1 MTEAA
6 TLSPGSIPPS
16 DSSTDE
22 QWTTVITAE
31 RGWFDLRL
39 KELWRYKYLIW
50 LFVWRDFV
58 AVYKQT
64 ILGPLWYIIQPL
76 FTTLTF
82 TIIFGKVAKL
92 PTDGIPQFLFYLSG
106 TVIWGYFAMCL
117 TKTSN
122 TFVENAGIF
131 GKVYFPRLVVPISVV
146 ISCLIHFTIQF
157 MVFLGF
163 LGFFY
168 WRGAPVQPSYWVLLT
183 PLLLI
188 CLAGLG
194 LGFGIVVSSLTTKYR
209 DLAHLVGFGTQLWM
223 YATPVIYP
231 LSVAPE
237 KWRWLI
243 ALNPLAPVIEFFRF
257 AFLGVSTLSPVYLL
271 YTAGFM
277 VVILLAG
284 ILLFNKVEAT
294 FMDTV

>member
-1 MTEAA
+1 
-6 TLSPGSIPPS
+6 
-16 DSSTDE
+16 
-22 QWTTVITAE
+22 
-31 RGWFDLRL
+31 
-39 KELWRYKYLIW
+39 
-50 LFVWRDFV
+50 
-58 AVYKQT
+58 
-64 ILGPLWYIIQPL
+64 
-76 FTTLTF
+76 
-82 TIIFGKVAKL
+82 
-92 PTDGIPQFLFYLSG
+92 
-106 TVIWGYFAMCL
+106 
-117 TKTSN
+117 
-122 TFVENAGIF
+122 
-131 GKVYFPRLVVPISVV
+131 
-146 ISCLIHFTIQF
+146 